1 VKNKKIIFLL
11 TNRKH
16 SGALKRVESFIDTN
30 YEIEIYGFDRGF
42 GKDVRSLKGIPV
54 NDLGIVENGKHYFSK
69 IINAYSIFNNI
80 FKKNPGTTI
89 YYVFSFDFA
98 FICLLNKK
106 KYVYEIRDLVYG
118 YFSSYLI
125 VFLFKFFDKV
135 LIQFSLLTIV
145 LSEGFVDFLYKSKSK
160 SNIIV
165 QPNKL
170 HYFFKD
176 KSREYPHFDSKA
188 KITFGFIGIFRFP
201 NTILRFA
208 RIVGENFPNYE
219 FLFFG
224 DGDPSQ
230 KKMIVDIAN
239 KYKNISYKGCF
250 KNPNELK
257 DIYKKIDVSL
267 SCYDNNFINV
277 RYAEPNKLY
286 ESIYFFV
293 PIIVSENTFLGQKV
307 SKSEV
312 GFVINSSS
320 DKEIIYFINE
330 LTFDKINQ
338 IKRNMVKYSLD
349 DVIDDKAYSIKEYIN
364 NNG

>member
-1 VKNKKIIFLL
+1 MKNKKIIFLL

-16 SGALKRVESFIDTN
+16 SGVLKRVESFIDTN

-54 NDLGIVENGKHYFSK
+54 NDLGIVENGKSYFSK
-69 IINAYSIFNNI
+69 IINAHSIFKNI
-80 FKKNPGTTI
+80 FKENSKNTI

-98 FICLLNKK
+98 FICLLNRE

-118 YFSSYLI
+118 YFSSNFI
-125 VFLFKFFDKV
+125 VNIFKFFDKI
-135 LIQFSLLTIV
+135 LIHFSLLTVV
-145 LSEGFVDFLYKSKSK
+145 LSEGFVDFLYKTN
-160 SNIIV
+160 SNSNLIV

-176 KSREYPHFDSKA
+176 KSRERPNFDSKT

-230 KKMIVDIAN
+230 KDMIVDIAN
-239 KYKNISYKGCF
+239 KYKNISYKGGF
-250 KNPNELK
+250 KNPHDLK
-257 DIYKKIDVSL
+257 DIYKEIDVSL

-293 PIIVSENTFLGQKV
+293 PIIASENTFLGQKV
-307 SKSEV
+307 SKSKV

-320 DKEIIYFINE
+320 DKEIMCFINE
-330 LTFDKINQ
+330 LTFGKINQ
-338 IKRNMVKYSLD
+338 IKRNMIKYLPED
-349 DVIDDKAYSIKEYIN
+349 MIDDRAFAIKECIH